1 MVTLISNSSAETEH
15 LGEEWGRVAR
25 IGDVIALSGDLGT
38 GKTQLVKGLARGLG
52 YTGRVHSPT
61 FSLINIYENGRL
73 PLFHLDLYRLD
84 NPQQILA
91 AGLDPYLAPR
101 EGVAVVEWAE
111 RWFGS
116 NPGEWISPTG
126 ILRRVVLLAPSES
139 SRQIDYEDIGA

>member
-1 MVTLISNSSAETEH
+1 MVTLISNSTAETEH
-15 LGEEWGRVAR
+15 LGEEWGRAVRA
-25 IGDVIALSGDLGT
+25 GDVIALSGDLGT

-52 YTGRVHSPT
+52 FPGRVHSPT

-84 NPQQILA
+84 TPQQILA

-116 NPGEWISPTG
+116 NPGEWISPAG
-126 ILRRVVLLAPSES
+126 KLRRVVILAPSES
-139 SRQIDYEDIGA
+139 RRQINYEDIGA